1 MIEIENNSEILQ
13 VHYYLSENS
22 HSMDALILNK
32 AENEILKIINE
43 ISKILD
49 IQIIIETQALEEG
62 GIKSIYKFLNKKKNR
77 RNIAAIGVF
86 IAGIAATTISEVISD
101 NIKTDYEYEKLKKEK
116 LNLEIQKLKKELEE
130 DGKED
135 ISETDIKKIQD
146 ISMYISETNKVKIS
160 KSNFYSVLL
169 KESKIRK
176 VSTQQLNLQSE
187 PTNTEKIVPR
197 QDFEKFIIESAEIE
211 DDYQEQIALEIIS
224 PVLNQN
230 RMKWKAMHNGELI
243 TFTLKDKNFKN
254 LIITKNLSFS
264 NGTRIVCDLETKQK
278 MNTEGEIIN
287 GAKSV
292 YSVTQIIYNDGDSVD
307 IFND

>member
-22 HSMDALILNK
+22 HSMDAVVLNK

-62 GIKSIYKFLNKKKNR
+62 GIKSIYKFLTKKKNR

-101 NIKTDYEYEKLKKEK
+101 NIKTDPEYEKLKKEK

-130 DGKED
+130 DEKED
-135 ISETDIKKIQD
+135 ITETDIKKIQD
-146 ISMYISETNKVKIS
+146 ISMYISETNKIKIS
-160 KSNFYSVLL
+160 KSNFYSTLL
-169 KESKIRK
+169 KETKIRK
-176 VSTQQLNLQSE
+176 VSTQQLNILNE
-187 PTNTEKIVPR
+187 PISREKIVPR
-197 QDFEKFIIESAEIE
+197 QDFEKFIIETAEIE
-211 DDYQEQIALEIIS
+211 DDYQEQIVLEIIS
-224 PVLNQN
+224 PVLNKN
-230 RMKWKAMHNGELI
+230 RMKWKAMYNDELI
-243 TFTLKDKNFKN
+243 TFNLKDKNFKN

-264 NGTRIVCDLETKQK
+264 NGTKIICDLETKQK
-278 MNTEGEIIN
+278 MNTDGEIIN
-287 GAKSV
+287 GTRSV
-292 YSVTQIIYNDGDSVD
+292 YSVSKIIYNDGVVVD
-307 IFND
+307 IIN